1 MIDSCKATFG
11 TKRFSTSHFRGLTE
25 IHSRTPTLSST
36 LFCDNFVKLTVIF
49 VILFRGTVVYQKLI
63 RQEFAHLKM
72 LVIKKLTKQ
81 CAPCHSA
88 SIMKLLV

>member
-11 TKRFSTSHFRGLTE
+11 TNRFSTSHFRGLTE

-49 VILFRGTVVYQKLI
+49 VILFRGTVVYQKVI
-63 RQEFAHLKM
+63 RQEESHLVLTLLASNKKN
-72 LVIKKLTKQ
+72 IKQFVRL
-81 CAPCHSA
+81 H
-88 SIMKLLV
+88 